1 MNSLMNL
8 RKFKEEIIP
17 VLYNCN
23 QDTESEGT
31 LANSLNEASETSNTK
46 TRQTSQERKT
56 TNISF
61 MNIYVKS
68 LNNISKLNPQRTI

>member
-8 RKFKEEIIP
+8 RNFKEEIIP

-31 LANSLNEASETSNTK
+31 LANSLDEASETSNTK